1 MPSTLLLRRRI
12 RSIKNTHKITRAM
25 ELVASAKMKKAQD
38 GVLSSRPYAR
48 ETSALLDRLIPQLTV
63 NHELLTPRPE
73 VKTVTLVVISSDR
86 GLCGSFNVNVLR
98 QSVLAMRTLEQEYPG
113 ATIEWVAM
121 GRKVRDALRRVT
133 PRPLIADYSKPDRLV
148 HLADTVELRAFL
160 LNRYLSGQTDRV
172 VLVYTDFVSALVQK
186 AKMHQLLPFP
196 SVAKTPSLKLRSPG
210 AMEGRPQSSRENIPI
225 SQYPN
230 IGPEYL
236 LEPSADRLVE
246 ALLPPMVDL
255 ILYQALLESTAS
267 EHAARRMAMKN
278 ATEAASDII
287 DDLSLEYN
295 QTRQASITQEIAE
308 ISTATAAMAT

>member
-1 MPSTLLLRRRI
+1 MILSNHVPSTLLLRRRI

-38 GVLSSRPYAR
+38 GVLASRPYAR
-48 ETSALLDRLIPQLTV
+48 ETSALLDRLIPQLSV

-98 QSVLAMRTLEQEYPG
+98 QSVQALKTLEQEYPG
-113 ATIEWVAM
+113 TKIEWVAM

-133 PRPLIADYSKPDRLV
+133 ARPLIADYPKPDRLV
-148 HLADTVELRAFL
+148 HVADTVELRALL

-172 VLVYTDFVSALVQK
+172 ILIYTDFVSALVQK
-186 AKMHQLLPFP
+186 AKMQQLLPFP
-196 SVAKTPSLKLRSPG
+196 QLPATEEQKNTKTEEPD
-210 AMEGRPQSSRENIPI
+210 
-225 SQYPN
+225 
-230 IGPEYL
+230 YL
-236 LEPSADRLVE
+236 LEPSADRLVG

-255 ILYQALLESTAS
+255 MLYQALLESTAS

-295 QTRQASITQEIAE
+295 QTRQAGITQEIAE
-308 ISTATAAMAT
+308 ISTATAAMAG

>member
-38 GVLSSRPYAR
+38 GVLASRPYAR
-48 ETSALLDRLIPQLTV
+48 ETSAMLDRLIPQLQV
-63 NHELLTPRPE
+63 AHQLLTPRPH
-73 VKTVTLVVISSDR
+73 VKTVTLVIFSSDR

-98 QSVLAMRTLEQEYPG
+98 QSMQAIKTIEQGYPG
-113 ATIEWVAM
+113 AKIEWVAM
-121 GRKVRDALRRVT
+121 GRKVRDALRRVST
-133 PRPLIADYSKPDRLV
+133 HPLFADYPKPDRPV
-148 HLADTVELRAFL
+148 HFADTVELRTLL
-160 LNRYLSGQTDRV
+160 LNRYLAGDTDRV

-186 AKMHQLLPFP
+186 AKMQQLLPFP
-196 SVAKTPSLKLRSPG
+196 QLDQEVERSRSEE
-210 AMEGRPQSSRENIPI
+210 MKN
-225 SQYPN
+225 N
-230 IGPEYL
+230 DYL

-255 ILYQALLESTAS
+255 ELYQALLESTAS

-295 QTRQASITQEIAE
+295 QTRQAGITQEIAE
-308 ISTATAAMAT
+308 ISTATAAMAG

>member
-1 MPSTLLLRRRI
+1 MPSTLTLRRRI

-38 GVLSSRPYAR
+38 GVLASRPYAQ

-63 NHELLTPRPE
+63 NHQLLTPRPE
-73 VKTVTLVVISSDR
+73 VKAVTLVIISSDR

-98 QSVLAMRTLEQEYPG
+98 QSLQAIRTIEQEYPG
-113 ATIEWVAM
+113 AKIEWVAM
-121 GRKVRDALRRVT
+121 GRKVRDGLRRVIT
-133 PRPLIADYSKPDRLV
+133 HPLVADYPKPDRLV
-148 HLADTVELRAFL
+148 HLADTIELRALL
-160 LNRYLSGQTDRV
+160 LNRYLSEQTDRV

-186 AKMHQLLPFP
+186 AKMHQLLPL
-196 SVAKTPSLKLRSPG
+196 VQDTKIQGYEDTK
-210 AMEGRPQSSRENIPI
+210 ND
-225 SQYPN
+225 
-230 IGPEYL
+230 EYL

-255 ILYQALLESTAS
+255 QLYQALLESTAS

-295 QTRQASITQEIAE
+295 QTRQAGITQEIAE
-308 ISTATAAMAT
+308 ISTATAAMAS